1 MRFINI
7 GFGSILNASRIIAIA
22 APDSN
27 PIKRIIKDAQ
37 DRAQLVD
44 ATFGRRTR
52 AVFVMDSGH
61 VVLCAIQPETIA
73 SRLEEEEA

>member
-7 GFGSILNASRIIAIA
+7 GLGSIVNATRVIAIA

-27 PIKRIIKDAQ
+27 PTRRIIHDAQ
-37 DRAQLVD
+37 DRGQLVD

-52 AVFVMDSGH
+52 AVIVMDSGH
-61 VVLCAIQPETIA
+61 VVLSGLQPETIA
-73 SRLEEEEA
+73 GRLEE